1 MRVFQDSDSDS
12 SRNALTFALGAL
24 GGLAIGLLLYRRAVP
39 GGRERMDRLGS
50 DLRDRA
56 RTMGSGLRDQARS
69 VGSGVR
75 DRARTVARRVRPAR
89 LRRMAVEQDELMQLE
104 ELVLDAFLADP
115 ILGERG
121 IDIGA
126 ISPGIIEL
134 SGSVRSEEEA
144 DQAVHAANAVEGV
157 RTVVNRLEIES
168 ETRARGGGGEGSEWT
183 GRMVG
188 MNRRRQGRQTDPE
201 TNDDSQPQTA
211 KALRDA
217 DLQQYEDEDIAHE
230 QPRVQRRP
238 DAGDPWQVNFDEDEL
253 DNQDPHGKHA
263 AYTLDEPPQ
272 ELNSVA
278 RVGEGLKPGEH
289 LKLEQADV
297 PVKPG
302 RGMKTK
308 GEGGADGSD

>member
-1 MRVFQDSDSDS
+1 MRVFQEPDSDNG
-12 SRNALTFALGAL
+12 RNALTFALGAL

-39 GGRERMDRLGS
+39 GGRERMDRFGS
-50 DLRDRA
+50 DLRDRARTVGTGLGERA
-56 RTMGSGLRDQARS
+56 RTMGSGLRD
-69 VGSGVR
+69 
-75 DRARTVARRVRPAR
+75 RAGRVARRVRPAR
-89 LRRMAVEQDELMQLE
+89 LRRMAVEQEELVQLE
-104 ELVLDAFLADP
+104 DLVLDAFLGDP

-134 SGSVRSEEEA
+134 SGSVRTEEEA
-144 DQAVHAANAVEGV
+144 DRAVHAANAVEGV
-157 RTVVNRLEIES
+157 RTVVNRLDIES
-168 ETRARGGGGEGSEWT
+168 EMRNNHATEGEGSEWT

-201 TNDDSQPQTA
+201 TNDDSQPQTI
-211 KALRDA
+211 KALRNA
-217 DLQQYEDEDIAHE
+217 DLSQLEDEDISHE

-272 ELNSVA
+272 DLNSAA
-278 RVGEGLKPGEH
+278 RVGEGMKKAERLTLEKSDVPLKPKSG
-289 LKLEQADV
+289 
-297 PVKPG
+297 
-302 RGMKTK
+302 
-308 GEGGADGSD
+308 GGADNSK